1 MGTRKIKNTDG
12 DGESADR
19 KVRER
24 ADLALSSAIY
34 SNARRHLLNLGF
46 AATNPCHLYSLAQ
59 AVAGLES
66 VVTFYMGYPRWRLHR
81 PYPTHLRT
89 HSFRTVVTYG
99 LLRLPSWLRPEP
111 KALFQWQDSHFDHWV
126 GDNLGQH
133 DFIHAM
139 PGQALQIFRRA
150 RKRGIS
156 TVLSHATGPAR
167 HVVKVL
173 APEYQRAGLKLEDSY
188 DESYWAQADEEYSLA
203 DWHCVASTLVRDQ
216 LVEQGIKGERIWIVP
231 YGAEPRIFYPPK
243 SKTWERFRI
252 LFAGQVTLR
261 KGIASLLQAL
271 TSCPA
276 SDWIVDFYGV
286 VSADVKKDL
295 AGYRGQVPLRF
306 HGAVP
311 QSKLAEVMR
320 GASVL
325 VLPSLEEGFG
335 LVVPQGLACGTPCV
349 VSDKVGAK
357 DLIKPGVS
365 GSIFAANDPLSLREQ
380 LLYWAEQKKIVTGD
394 FSWRQPAQQLLA
406 CSEATLNAQKERT
419 N

>member
-1 MGTRKIKNTDG
+1 
-12 DGESADR
+12 
-19 KVRER
+19 
-24 ADLALSSAIY
+24 
-34 SNARRHLLNLGF
+34 
-46 AATNPCHLYSLAQ
+46 LAQ
-59 AVAGLES
+59 AVAELES

-89 HSFRTVVTYG
+89 HSFHTVLTYG

-111 KALFQWQDSHFDHWV
+111 KALFGWQDSHFDQWV
-126 GDNLGQH
+126 GENLGQH

-150 RKRGIS
+150 RKNGIS
-156 TVLSHATGPAR
+156 TVLNHATGPAR
-167 HVVKVL
+167 HVVKVME
-173 APEYQRAGLKLEDSY
+173 PEYQRAGLKLEDSTCY
-188 DESYWAQADEEYSLA
+188 NESYWAQADEEYNLA

-216 LVEQGIKGERIWIVP
+216 LIEQGIKGERIWIVP

-271 TSCPA
+271 TSYPA

-286 VSADVKKDL
+286 ISGDVKKDL
-295 AGYRGQVPLRF
+295 AAYRGQVPLRF

-311 QSKLAEVMR
+311 QAKLAEAMR
-320 GASVL
+320 DASVL

-357 DLIKPGVS
+357 DLINPGVN
-365 GSIFAANDPLSLREQ
+365 GSIFVANDPGSLLVQ
-380 LLYWAEQKKIVTGD
+380 LLYWADQKKIVTGD
-394 FSWRQPAQQLLA
+394 FAWRQPAQQLLA
-406 CSEATLNAQKERT
+406 YSEAALNAQHERT
-419 N
+419 K